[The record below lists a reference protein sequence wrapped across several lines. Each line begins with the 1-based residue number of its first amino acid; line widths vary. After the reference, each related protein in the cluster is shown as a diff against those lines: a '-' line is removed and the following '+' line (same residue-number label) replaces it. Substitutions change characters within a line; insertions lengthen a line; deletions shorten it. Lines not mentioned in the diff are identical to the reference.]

1 MHQSI
6 LHLEAFADSQSA
18 GAYRTIFKT
27 QHGRQIYL
35 AVRVSSGNCTV
46 TDCFYTDRNEGRSG
60 PERRKSRPAKLVTL
74 QMPLEQL
81 LNVIESELDKK
92 FYGLEFEENSTREMS
107 AEDYISHN
115 AALFPARYHFLIMEG
130 SGEVV
135 SELPSRMRSRLK
147 NRLHRS
153 VYLELEHYGDGRGV
167 VRQCYYYDRAYL
179 RQDIR
184 VSPPMLVSCF
194 LPYTREGIL
203 NLINHEICCNFTH
216 IIFVSGADGIDLSSD
231 DTPICGSI

>member
-1 MHQSI
+1 MPKFNNLRYATRGISSTLPLMLQII
-6 LHLEAFADSQSA
+6 LWGLIDTMEVVEKDYLQIFTLTSENGKQKIVHEQEQPE
-18 GAYRTIFKT
+18 YRKE
-27 QHGRQIYL
+27 Y
-35 AVRVSSGNCTV
+35 
-46 TDCFYTDRNEGRSG
+46 
-60 PERRKSRPAKLVTL
+60 
-74 QMPLEQL
+74 
-81 LNVIESELDKK
+81 
-92 FYGLEFEENSTREMS
+92 
-107 AEDYISHN
+107 
-115 AALFPARYHFLIMEG
+115 LFPARYHFLIMEG

-135 SELPSRMRSRLK
+135 SGLPSRMRTRLK

-179 RQDIR
+179 RQGIR

-203 NLINHEICCNFTH
+203 DLINHEICCNFTH

>member
-1 MHQSI
+1 MLQII
-6 LHLEAFADSQSA
+6 LWGLIDTMEVVEKDYLQIFTLTSENGKQKIVHEQEQPE
-18 GAYRTIFKT
+18 YRKE
-27 QHGRQIYL
+27 Y
-35 AVRVSSGNCTV
+35 
-46 TDCFYTDRNEGRSG
+46 
-60 PERRKSRPAKLVTL
+60 
-74 QMPLEQL
+74 
-81 LNVIESELDKK
+81 
-92 FYGLEFEENSTREMS
+92 
-107 AEDYISHN
+107 
-115 AALFPARYHFLIMEG
+115 LFPARYHFLIMEG

-135 SELPSRMRSRLK
+135 SGLPSRMRSRLK